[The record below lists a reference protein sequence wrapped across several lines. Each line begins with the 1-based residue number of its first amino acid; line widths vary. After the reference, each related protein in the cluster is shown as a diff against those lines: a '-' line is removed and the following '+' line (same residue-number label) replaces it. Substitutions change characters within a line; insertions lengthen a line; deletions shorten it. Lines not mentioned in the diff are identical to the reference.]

1 MAIMGTFMYEEDFLS
16 AAKNLKL
23 SGFDNISLLSPLP
36 LEEAQEVLGL
46 GKSPVR
52 RFALAGAIIGA
63 ISGFAMAAGTALVF
77 ILPTGGRAIITI
89 PPYLIITYEMTILF
103 GVLFTLLGFHFVSG
117 LPAWRDKPYL
127 PSGIPPEGLE
137 RSLVD
142 AFQEDSLVL
151 EQDAPDLR
159 VDQHRHAHREIHYR
173 SHVTAAKISA
183 GRLWLLCP
191 ELYRDFDNDRLVCN
205 LHDLIPDL
213 HQMGARYIDL

>member
-16 AAKNLKL
+16 AAENLKT
-23 SGFDNISLLSPLP
+23 SGFDNISLLSPVP

-127 PSGIPPEGLE
+127 PSANIDRFVVVVEGAE
-137 RSLVD
+137 ADQVARAEAIIRD
-142 AFQEDSLVL
+142 AGADEI
-151 EQDAPDLR
+151 
-159 VDQHRHAHREIHYR
+159 QHVE
-173 SHVTAAKISA
+173 V
-183 GRLWLLCP
+183 G
-191 ELYRDFDNDRLVCN
+191 
-205 LHDLIPDL
+205 
-213 HQMGARYIDL
+213 Q

>member
-16 AAKNLKL
+16 AAENLKT

-103 GVLFTLLGFHFVSG
+103 GVLFTLIGFHVVSG
-117 LPAWRDKPYL
+117 LPAWRDRPYL
-127 PSGIPPEGLE
+127 PSANIDRFVVVVEGAE
-137 RSLVD
+137 ADQVARAEAIIRD
-142 AFQEDSLVL
+142 AGADEIQHVE
-151 EQDAPDLR
+151 
-159 VDQHRHAHREIHYR
+159 VDQ
-173 SHVTAAKISA
+173 
-183 GRLWLLCP
+183 
-191 ELYRDFDNDRLVCN
+191 
-205 LHDLIPDL
+205 
-213 HQMGARYIDL
+213 

>member
-16 AAKNLKL
+16 AAENLKS

-63 ISGFAMAAGTALVF
+63 ITGFAMAAGTALVF

-103 GVLFTLLGFHFVSG
+103 GVLFTLIGFHLVSG
-117 LPAWRDKPYL
+117 LPAWRDRPYL
-127 PSGIPPEGLE
+127 PSANIDRFVVVVEGAE
-137 RSLVD
+137 ADQVARAEAIIRD
-142 AFQEDSLVL
+142 AGADEIRHM
-151 EQDAPDLR
+151 E
-159 VDQHRHAHREIHYR
+159 VDQ
-173 SHVTAAKISA
+173 
-183 GRLWLLCP
+183 
-191 ELYRDFDNDRLVCN
+191 
-205 LHDLIPDL
+205 
-213 HQMGARYIDL
+213 